1 MNTAARLVL
10 MAALA
15 LTSGASLAAEAVEG
29 KDYFRVNPAVP
40 TSDASKIVVTEYF
53 SYQCPHCFTF
63 AKPFA
68 AWSARLPEDVKADRA
83 AVSIG
88 HASWVAAGRAFY
100 ALTAMKAVPAI
111 DDAFF
116 GAIHRERKNLAEA
129 EAIAAWVAGQGIDRA
144 AFGKAYD
151 SFSVQLQAR
160 RAEEFVAAATSFLL
174 PGQATATP
182 APIIRRTT
190 SPSPTRC
197 PCSPRYVARTMG
209 GRGTRLAA
217 SSTARTLAAAISGI
231 SMSVTSTPSNAA
243 SPAASSPTSSD
254 ESWPRA

>member
-160 RAEEFVAAATSFLL
+160 RAEDMSRNLRL
-174 PGQATATP
+174 PSVPSLVVDGRYLV
-182 APIIRRTT
+182 PIADDGDFRDQLVLVNALIERARRE
-190 SPSPTRC
+190 RG
-197 PCSPRYVARTMG
+197 SPR
-209 GRGTRLAA
+209 
-217 SSTARTLAAAISGI
+217 
-231 SMSVTSTPSNAA
+231 
-243 SPAASSPTSSD
+243 PATT
-254 ESWPRA
+254 